1 MTWKDR
7 TWKSAAA
14 AAALLL
20 LLAMPS
26 SADEAEEEA
35 GSKISGNLNL
45 DFNTNFMSYGLD
57 VWGTGT
63 FDDAIFNPSFD
74 LTWDLGGGWSVYGG
88 TWWDVN
94 NNADTNISD
103 VIQEIDVWVGVG
115 YTYEKLSV
123 SLTYQE
129 WMYASDAERI
139 VDLAIGYDTFL
150 SPSLTIHGRV
160 DGNGGQDEGAVFL
173 LGIEHGIDVGTVSL
187 SFPLNVG
194 FVTEDYYVD
203 GEGGFGYV
211 SAGIGASIPLPI
223 SSAYGD
229 WSLNA
234 GLTYYYT
241 DDEVIANPDDHILTS
256 MVGVS
261 VAF

>member
-1 MTWKDR
+1 MTR
-7 TWKSAAA
+7 LVRNTLG
-14 AAALLL
+14 AALAAMLL
-20 LLAMPS
+20 VSMALPAS
-26 SADEAEEEA
+26 AEEEA
-35 GSKISGNLNL
+35 GSRISGSLNL

-63 FDDAIFNPSFD
+63 FDDLLFNPSFD
-74 LTWDLGGGWSVYGG
+74 LNWDLGNGLSAYVG

-94 NNADTNISD
+94 RNADSSIGD
-103 VIQEIDVWVGVG
+103 AIQEIDVWIGVG
-115 YTYEKLSV
+115 YTVENFSV

-129 WMYASDAERI
+129 WLYANDSERI
-139 VDLAIGYDTFL
+139 VDLAFAYDHFL
-150 SPSLTIHGRV
+150 APSLTIHGRV
-160 DGNGGQDEGAVFL
+160 DGNGAQEEGVVFV
-173 LGIEHGIDVGTVSL
+173 LGIEPGTEFGSVSV
-187 SFPLNVG
+187 SAPINVG
-194 FVTEDYYVD
+194 FVTEDFYVD

-211 SAGIGASIPLPI
+211 SAGVAASIPLPI
-223 SSAYGD
+223 SSAFGE

-256 MVGVS
+256 MVGIS

>member
-1 MTWKDR
+1 MTWNDR
-7 TWKSAAA
+7 KWIRNVCS
-14 AAALLL
+14 AAALLVV
-20 LLAMPS
+20 LAAPS
-26 SADEAEEEA
+26 WAEDEP

-57 VWGTGT
+57 VWGTGD

-74 LTWDLGGGWSVYGG
+74 LTWDLGEGWTVYGG

-94 NNADTNISD
+94 NNADTSISD

-115 YTYEKLSV
+115 YTVDKLSI

-150 SPSLTIHGRV
+150 SPSLTVHGRV
-160 DGNGGQDEGAVFL
+160 DGNGGQSEGAVFV
-173 LGIEHGIDVGTVSL
+173 LGVEHGIDVGPVSL
-187 SFPLNVG
+187 SFPLNVA
-194 FVTEDYYVD
+194 FLTEDYYVD
-203 GEGGFGYV
+203 GEGGFGYASLGV
-211 SAGIGASIPLPI
+211 GGSIPLPI
-223 SSAYGD
+223 SAAYGD

-241 DDEVIANPDDHILTS
+241 DGTNIANPDDNIVTS
-256 MVGVS
+256 MVGIS